1 MIPQYLNEEHIKAE
15 KEVTKVLEQAWN
27 CKVEHQY
34 KFSSYD
40 CVAHNDQKPL
50 AFVEIRVLNYGFTD
64 LDSIMISLT
73 KLIAGKQQTL
83 LTGIPSLFVVKWKQ
97 SDIISW
103 VDVNK
108 LSGEADFRVTLKGT
122 KRLNDSNEIEVC
134 RYIPVED
141 FKRIIPREERSE
153 DYGL

>member
-15 KEVTKVLEQAWN
+15 KEVTKVLEQAWD

-40 CVAHNDQKPL
+40 CVAHRDNQPL
-50 AFVEIRVLNYGFTD
+50 AFVELRVLNYAWPD

-73 KLIAGKQQTL
+73 KLIAGKQQTE
-83 LTGIPSLFVVKWKQ
+83 LTKIKSLFVVKWKQ
-97 SDIISW
+97 SDMIGW

-108 LSGEADFRVTLKGT
+108 LSGKPDFRVTMKGT
-122 KRLNDSNEIEVC
+122 NRLNDSNEIEVC
-134 RYIPVED
+134 RYIPVLD
-141 FKRIIPREERSE
+141 FNVIRTWK
-153 DYGL
+153 